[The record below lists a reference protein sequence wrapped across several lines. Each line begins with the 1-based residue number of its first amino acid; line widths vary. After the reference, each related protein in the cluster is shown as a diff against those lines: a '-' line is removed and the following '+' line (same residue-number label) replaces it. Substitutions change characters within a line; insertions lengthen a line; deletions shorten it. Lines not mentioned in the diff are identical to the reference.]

1 MKKTITIFGS
11 SLPNEGDKEFDYAY
25 RLGCLLAKNN
35 FNICTGGY
43 RGIMHAAS
51 KGAKEN
57 GADVIGITVDLWG
70 ATPSEFLTKEIKCEN
85 LFERITKLIETGDGY
100 IILQGGT
107 GTLLELAAVWEL
119 MNKHLIKKK
128 PAACHSFM
136 WSEIIGVMDKQI
148 ENEKRTTG
156 LIKYFESVEEIVD
169 YFKYNLG

>member
-11 SLPNEGDKEFDYAY
+11 SLPKEGDKEFDYAY
-25 RLGCLLAKNN
+25 QLGSLLAKNN

-57 GADVIGITVDLWG
+57 GAEVTGITVDLWG
-70 ATPSEFLTKEIKCEN
+70 SIPSEFLTKEIKCEN

-107 GTLLELAAVWEL
+107 GTLLELAVVWEL
-119 MNKHLIKKK
+119 MNKNLIQKK
-128 PAACHSFM
+128 PAACHSSM
-136 WSEIIGVMDKQI
+136 WSDIIAVMDKQI
-148 ENEKRTTG
+148 EHENRSTG
-156 LIKYFESVEEIVD
+156 LIKSFDNVEEIVD
-169 YFKYNLG
+169 YFRCNLD

>member
-11 SLPNEGDKEFDYAY
+11 SLPKEGDKEFEDAY
-25 RLGCLLAKNN
+25 LLGCLLAKDN

-57 GADVIGITVDLWG
+57 GAEVTGITVDLWG
-70 ATPSEFLTKEIKCEN
+70 AVPSEYLTKEIRCES

-119 MNKHLIKKK
+119 MNKNLLVKK
-128 PAACHSFM
+128 PAACHSAM
-136 WSEIIGVMDKQI
+136 WGKIVPVMDQQI
-148 ENEKRTTG
+148 ERENRTAG
-156 LIKYFESVEEIVD
+156 LIKCFEDVEAIAEYFR
-169 YFKYNLG
+169 YNFG